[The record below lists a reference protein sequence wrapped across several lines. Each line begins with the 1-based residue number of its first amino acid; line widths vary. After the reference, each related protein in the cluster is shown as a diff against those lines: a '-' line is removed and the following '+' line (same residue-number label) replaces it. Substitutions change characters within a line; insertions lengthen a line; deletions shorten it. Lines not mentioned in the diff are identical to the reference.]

1 MGLVEGLYPFFKG
14 NCKQKMQTRVHQVW
28 WSTLNMTV
36 EEWRLS
42 SRFIVGE
49 AHNDYLQIALEIG
62 FLGLSGCHIETFRL
76 RNPGFQTTR

>member
-1 MGLVEGLYPFFKG
+1 M
-14 NCKQKMQTRVHQVW
+14 
-28 WSTLNMTV
+28 NMTV